1 MTRKDYI
8 KFARLIDIQVRKQ
21 LHDQTNDIATAYD
34 VVKDM
39 ALGIAGILQDDN
51 PRFDMDRFMIASFG
65 EDYDRVSDTYK

>member
-1 MTRKDYI
+1 MTSEDYI

-21 LHDQTNDIATAYD
+21 MADETNDIGTAYD

-51 PRFDMDRFMIASFG
+51 PRFDMDKFMIASFG

>member
-8 KFARLIDIQVRKQ
+8 KFARLIDIQVRKP
-21 LHDQTNDIATAYD
+21 LHDQTNDIGTAYD